1 MASIEPSPPAF
12 DLASE
17 EQGICQKDEVNT
29 EIKPG
34 KFEAIPGY
42 KINNILR
49 SSFVFTVCRVVGDS
63 LAPQRCR
70 LGPLAPSETDQSP
83 LAPLAPPSFKI
94 YFRREYKYSEER
106 KYNYRTNR

>member
-34 KFEAIPGY
+34 KFPGY
-42 KINNILR
+42 KIY
-49 SSFVFTVCRVVGDS
+49 
-63 LAPQRCR
+63 
-70 LGPLAPSETDQSP
+70 
-83 LAPLAPPSFKI
+83 I
-94 YFRREYKYSEER
+94 Y
-106 KYNYRTNR
+106 NL

>member
-34 KFEAIPGY
+34 KFSGY
-42 KINNILR
+42 KIYIMYNILR
-49 SSFVFTVCRVVGDS
+49 FSSVSAIFGVVGDF
-63 LAPQRCR
+63 LAP
-70 LGPLAPSETDQSP
+70 
-83 LAPLAPPSFKI
+83 
-94 YFRREYKYSEER
+94 
-106 KYNYRTNR
+106 